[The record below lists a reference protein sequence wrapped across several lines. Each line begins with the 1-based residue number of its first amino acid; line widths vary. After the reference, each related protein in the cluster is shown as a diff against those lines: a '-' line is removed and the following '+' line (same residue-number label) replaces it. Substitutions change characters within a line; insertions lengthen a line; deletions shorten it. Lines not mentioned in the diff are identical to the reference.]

1 MNDFMEKEELYISF
15 REKVERYVQN
25 RVQNKSD
32 AEDLVSDIFEKTLR
46 AYASYDRCR
55 GSLSTWIYTITR
67 NTVYDYYRRRGR
79 VLPFAEI
86 AEEVQDETAENG
98 LLREEE
104 LARLA
109 AVLKQL
115 PQRQRDILILRF
127 YYELSPKEIAQ
138 RMELSYANVRYLQFT
153 ALRSLKKLLPQAE

>member
-1 MNDFMEKEELYISF
+1 MNDFMGKEELYISF

-32 AEDLVSDIFEKTLR
+32 AEDLVSDIFEKALK
-46 AYASYDRCR
+46 AYATYDRRR

-79 VLPFAEI
+79 FLPFAEI
-86 AEEVQDETAENG
+86 KEEAQDETAENELLWEEKLAG
-98 LLREEE
+98 LAE
-104 LARLA
+104 A
-109 AVLKQL
+109 LKQL

-138 RMELSYANVRYLQFT
+138 RMEISYANVRYLQFT
-153 ALRSLKKLLPQAE
+153 ALRSLRKLLLQTE